1 MVFEWRWREVS
12 PVRIE
17 ACGDIN
23 CSIKAGELTNPAVK
37 IDKSGNEYPIGPN
50 QLFLLSEREVLI
62 IRDVSGTVTVETE
75 DPAVTISKEGFPNP
89 SVSRRVDAIRIQGEA
104 EGWILPQKGERQS
117 LQKLY
122 FCSAGDLEKNPI
134 TVLTEKGEIVKIFW
148 EEE

>member
-1 MVFEWRWREVS
+1 MS

-89 SVSRRVDAIRIQGEA
+89 NVSRMVDAIRIQGKA
-104 EGWILPQKGERQS
+104 EDWVLPQKKEKQS
-117 LQKLY
+117 LQKL
-122 FCSAGDLEKNPI
+122 FACSARDLKENPV
-134 TVLTEKGEIVKIFW
+134 TVLTKKGEIVKISW